1 VPDDGENTGVAKREH
16 PRVRLT
22 NINSRAW
29 EHPTDKGALVALRQ
43 LKGFDTVLRGLAG
56 LWNERALRLVYVGS
70 AIRVDHRQFPDVH
83 RVLGDV
89 ATSLD
94 VRDVPDVFVVA
105 NPAPV
110 AMTIGIDRPFI
121 VLSSGMVGMLDEDE
135 LRFVVGHE
143 LGHVLSG
150 HALYTTM
157 LMQLLRVSG
166 TLAWVPL
173 GAFGLR
179 AIIAALFEWQRKAEL
194 SCDRAGLLAA
204 QDPAAA
210 LRVHMKIAGGGQLD
224 QLDITAFT
232 QQGDEYLSSPDI
244 RDSVLKLLLLEA
256 QTHPFAVVRAAELR
270 HWVDSGQY
278 TAILGGTFPRRGE
291 DDSAIRDDV
300 TDAARH
306 YRDTF
311 AQSQDPLVS
320 LVRDLG
326 GTIAGAQR
334 WVASKFTR
342 GSDDDEAAP

>member
-1 VPDDGENTGVAKREH
+1 MQ
-16 PRVRLT
+16 LT
-22 NINSRAW
+22 DISSRAW

-43 LKGFDTVLRGLAG
+43 LKGFDVVLRRLAG

-70 AIRVDHRQFPDVH
+70 AIRVSDRQFAEVH
-83 RVLGDV
+83 KALADV

-94 VRDVPDVFVVA
+94 VRDVPDIYVVA
-105 NPAPV
+105 DPV
-110 AMTIGIDRPFI
+110 PRAMAIGVDRPFI
-121 VLSSGMVGMLDEDE
+121 VLTSGMVGMLDDQE

-143 LGHVLSG
+143 LGHVASG

-166 TLAWVPL
+166 TLAWVPF

-194 SCDRAGLLAA
+194 SSDRAGLLAA

-210 LRVHMKIAGGGQLD
+210 LRVHMKLAGGGRLEELD
-224 QLDITAFT
+224 VTAFT
-232 QQGDEYLSSPDI
+232 QQGDEYLGSPDV

-256 QTHPFAVVRAAELR
+256 QSHPFAVVRAAELR
-270 HWVDSGQY
+270 RWVDGGQY
-278 TAILGGTFPRRGE
+278 TAILAGTYPRRAD
-291 DDSAIRDDV
+291 DDSTSVRDDV
-300 TDAARH
+300 AEAARH

-326 GTIAGAQR
+326 GTIAGAQK
-334 WVASKFTR
+334 WVSDRFTR
-342 GSDDDEAAP
+342 GRSDDST